1 MQRWSWN
8 WFTSNM
14 FSVWCVSV
22 KCWPLVT
29 RLGWYLKSLIFN
41 SKYGLSQ
48 ILNLKLSPM
57 FFYAFQFFQFL
68 GFVSALYLD
77 THGMSSLQK
86 GNITWF
92 FISQAFH
99 LVRTFWSQ
107 LSVGSIS
114 DIFLTLRVK
123 VNIKVL
129 ILWIRMSSKLK
140 PSIWC
145 RLSCKI
151 RFWIYLF
158 NSPDVKLHQDI
169 NRESISDYPFA
180 GQQPVSM
187 SEEKDKEV
195 SLMICWIPRFCKN
208 IRTWPYILR
217 VKDRNIAPSVVW
229 IPGIELYNL

>member
-180 GQQPVSM
+180 GQQPVTLA
-187 SEEKDKEV
+187 EEKDKEV
-195 SLMICWIPRFCKN
+195 SLMISLIPRFCKN
-208 IRTWPYILR
+208 VRSWVMTVYFTGEGPQKFSETRT
-217 VKDRNIAPSVVW
+217 APHQ
-229 IPGIELYNL
+229 NQ

>member
-1 MQRWSWN
+1 MLFN
-8 WFTSNM
+8 FFN
-14 FSVWCVSV
+14 FSVSFQH
-22 KCWPLVT
+22 
-29 RLGWYLKSLIFN
+29 YILIHMECHHC
-41 SKYGLSQ
+41 K
-48 ILNLKLSPM
+48 K
-57 FFYAFQFFQFL
+57 
-68 GFVSALYLD
+68 V
-77 THGMSSLQK
+77 
-86 GNITWF
+86 TWF
-92 FISQAFH
+92 FISQAFYR
-99 LVRTFWSQ
+99 VRTFWSQ